1 VGNRAFT
8 DEMRAG
14 EHEQRTTSMTALQ
27 DWLNIRPVDPFGL
40 KMAIR
45 DVIRGLT
52 SDAADEAEVTE
63 PAVMS
68 RGLERC

>member
-1 VGNRAFT
+1 
-8 DEMRAG
+8 M
-14 EHEQRTTSMTALQ
+14 SMTALQ

-40 KMAIR
+40 RCAIR
-45 DVIRGLT
+45 EVIRGL
-52 SDAADEAEVTE
+52 SADETEVTAE

>member
-1 VGNRAFT
+1 
-8 DEMRAG
+8 
-14 EHEQRTTSMTALQ
+14 MTALQ

-45 DVIRGLT
+45 DAIRGLT
-52 SDAADEAEVTE
+52 SDVADEAEVTE